1 MTMQGKEGIFQTHLH
16 TSCTK
21 DYWDPQHDN
30 EKQRKTYFYLQ
41 RMSSLNKC
49 QIQANIV
56 LNKYQWLISSRIKL
70 LEKLTATYEK
80 QCAFN
85 SIIFLLLRQNPCK
98 LFFPL
103 RVLLF

>member
-49 QIQANIV
+49 QVQVNIV
-56 LNKYQWLISSRIKL
+56 LNNYQWLMSARIKL
-70 LEKLTATYEK
+70 QEKLPATYERWPDMTHSDK
-80 QCAFN
+80 KKTA
-85 SIIFLLLRQNPCK
+85 
-98 LFFPL
+98 
-103 RVLLF
+103 